1 MLVKQHKT
9 TCMVEYSKETLKLL
23 FSKSNDKIGKYSLY
37 ILEMPQNI
45 KPSKRYINIYK
56 YICKCRK

>member
-1 MLVKQHKT
+1 MI
-9 TCMVEYSKETLKLL
+9 KLE
-23 FSKSNDKIGKYSLY
+23 NIHY
-37 ILEMPQNI
+37 IFLEMPQNI